1 MSWLLVII
9 LLIPSLAAAE
19 EARPLADNPQ
29 VEARL
34 KTLAVELRCLVCQNQ
49 TLADSNAPLAEDLR
63 REVREMIA
71 KDMSDKEIIDFLV
84 QRYGDFVLYRPPWK
98 ASTTLLW
105 LGPFI
110 LLIAGAMG
118 LVFALRRRQKK
129 LADVTLSEE
138 EHNRVAQL
146 LSEGTNRP

>member
-49 TLADSNAPLAEDLR
+49 TLADSHAPLAEDLR
-63 REVREMIA
+63 REVREMIV
-71 KDMSDKEIIDFLV
+71 KGMSDREIIDFLV

-105 LGPFI
+105 LGPFL
-110 LLIAGAMG
+110 LLIAGATG

>member
-49 TLADSNAPLAEDLR
+49 TLADSHAPLAEDLR

-71 KDMSDKEIIDFLV
+71 KGMSDKEIIDFLV

-105 LGPFI
+105 LGPFL
-110 LLIAGAMG
+110 LLIAGATG

-129 LADVTLSEE
+129 LVDVTLSEE

>member
-1 MSWLLVII
+1 MRWLLVII
-9 LLIPSLAAAE
+9 LLIPSLVAAE

-63 REVREMIA
+63 REVREMIT
-71 KDMSDKEIIDFLV
+71 KGMSDREIIDFLV

-98 ASTTLLW
+98 ATTTLLW
-105 LGPFI
+105 LGPFL
-110 LLIAGAMG
+110 LLIAGATA
-118 LVFALRRRQKK
+118 LVLALRRRQKK
-129 LADVTLSEE
+129 LTNVTLSEA

-146 LSEGTNRP
+146 LSEGANRP

>member
-1 MSWLLVII
+1 MRWLLVII

-71 KDMSDKEIIDFLV
+71 KDMSDREIIDFLV

-105 LGPFI
+105 LGPFL
-110 LLIAGAMG
+110 LLIAGATA
-118 LVFALRRRQKK
+118 LVLVLRKRQKK
-129 LADVTLSEE
+129 LVDVTLSEA

-146 LSEGTNRP
+146 LSEGANRP

>member
-9 LLIPSLAAAE
+9 LFIPSLAAAE

-49 TLADSNAPLAEDLR
+49 TLADSHAPLAEDLR

-98 ASTTLLW
+98 VSTSLLW
-105 LGPFI
+105 LGPFL
-110 LLIAGAMG
+110 LLIAGATG

>member
-1 MSWLLVII
+1 MRWLLVII
-9 LLIPSLAAAE
+9 LLIPSLVAAE

-71 KDMSDKEIIDFLV
+71 KNMSDREIIDFLV

-98 ASTTLLW
+98 ATTTLLW
-105 LGPFI
+105 LGPFL
-110 LLIAGAMG
+110 LLIAGATA
-118 LVFALRRRQKK
+118 LVLALRRRQKK
-129 LADVTLSEE
+129 LVDVTLSEA

-146 LSEGTNRP
+146 LSEGANRP

>member
-1 MSWLLVII
+1 MRWLLVII

-19 EARPLADNPQ
+19 EARPLADNTQ
-29 VEARL
+29 VEVRL

-63 REVREMIA
+63 REVREMIT
-71 KDMSDKEIIDFLV
+71 KGMSDREIIDFLV

-98 ASTTLLW
+98 ATTTLLW
-105 LGPFI
+105 LGPFL
-110 LLIAGAMG
+110 LLIAGATA
-118 LVFALRRRQKK
+118 LVLALRRRQKK
-129 LADVTLSEE
+129 LVDVTLSEA

-146 LSEGTNRP
+146 LSEGANRP

>member
-1 MSWLLVII
+1 MRWLLVII
-9 LLIPSLAAAE
+9 LLIPSLVAAE

-71 KDMSDKEIIDFLV
+71 KDMSDRDIIDFLV

-105 LGPFI
+105 LGPFL
-110 LLIAGAMG
+110 LLIAGATA
-118 LVFALRRRQKK
+118 LVLVLRKRQKK
-129 LADVTLSEE
+129 LVDVTLSEA

-146 LSEGTNRP
+146 LSEGANRP

>member
-49 TLADSNAPLAEDLR
+49 TLADSHAPLAEDLR

-71 KDMSDKEIIDFLV
+71 KGMSDKEIIDFLV

-98 ASTTLLW
+98 ASTSLLW
-105 LGPFI
+105 LGPFL
-110 LLIAGAMG
+110 LLIAGATG

>member
-1 MSWLLVII
+1 MKWLLLII
-9 LLIPSLAAAE
+9 LLVPCLAGAE

-29 VEARL
+29 AEARL
-34 KTLAVELRCLVCQNQ
+34 KHLAVELRCLVCQNQ

-71 KDMSDKEIIDFLV
+71 KDMSDREIIDFLV

-105 LGPFI
+105 LGPFL
-110 LLIAGAMG
+110 LLIAGATA
-118 LVFALRRRQKK
+118 LVLALRRRQKK
-129 LADVTLSEE
+129 LVDVTLSEA

-146 LSEGTNRP
+146 LSEGANRP

>member
-1 MSWLLVII
+1 MSWLLAII

-49 TLADSNAPLAEDLR
+49 TLADSHAPLAEDLR

-105 LGPFI
+105 LGPFL
-110 LLIAGAMG
+110 LLIAGATG

-129 LADVTLSEE
+129 LVDVTLSEE

>member
-1 MSWLLVII
+1 LVII
-9 LLIPSLAAAE
+9 LLIPSLAPAE
-19 EARPLADNPQ
+19 EARPLANNPQ

-34 KTLAVELRCLVCQNQ
+34 KHLAVELRCLVCQNQ

-71 KDMSDKEIIDFLV
+71 KDMSDREIIDFLV

-105 LGPFI
+105 LGPFL
-110 LLIAGAMG
+110 LLIAGATA
-118 LVFALRRRQKK
+118 LVLVLRKRQKK
-129 LADVTLSEE
+129 LVDVTLSEA

-146 LSEGTNRP
+146 LSEGANRP

>member
-1 MSWLLVII
+1 MRWLLVII

-63 REVREMIA
+63 REVREMIT
-71 KDMSDKEIIDFLV
+71 KGMSDREIIDFLV

-105 LGPFI
+105 LGPFL
-110 LLIAGAMG
+110 LLIAGATA
-118 LVFALRRRQKK
+118 LVLVLRKRQKK
-129 LADVTLSEE
+129 LVDVTLSEA

-146 LSEGTNRP
+146 LSEGANRP

>member
-1 MSWLLVII
+1 MTWLLVII
-9 LLIPSLAAAE
+9 LLIPSLVAAE

-63 REVREMIA
+63 REVREMIT
-71 KDMSDKEIIDFLV
+71 KGMSDREIIDFLV

-98 ASTTLLW
+98 ATTTLLW
-105 LGPFI
+105 LGPFL
-110 LLIAGAMG
+110 LLIAGATA
-118 LVFALRRRQKK
+118 LVLALRRRQKK
-129 LADVTLSEE
+129 LADVTLSEA

-146 LSEGTNRP
+146 LSEGANRL

>member
-1 MSWLLVII
+1 MRWLLVII

-71 KDMSDKEIIDFLV
+71 KDMSDRDIIDFLV

-98 ASTTLLW
+98 ATTTLLW
-105 LGPFI
+105 LGPFL
-110 LLIAGAMG
+110 LLIAGATA
-118 LVFALRRRQKK
+118 LVLALRRRQKK
-129 LADVTLSEE
+129 LVDVTLSEA

-146 LSEGTNRP
+146 LSEGANRP